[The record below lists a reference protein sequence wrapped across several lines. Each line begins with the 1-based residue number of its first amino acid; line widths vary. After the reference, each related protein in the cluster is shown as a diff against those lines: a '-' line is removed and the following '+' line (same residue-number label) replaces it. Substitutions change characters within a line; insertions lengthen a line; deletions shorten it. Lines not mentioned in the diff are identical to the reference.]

1 MSSSL
6 LENPVQAILYLRE
19 LTTIVQ
25 NQQSLIQTQRARI
38 EELDRRVDELL
49 GENRHL
55 RDVRVQQQHPYLHQH
70 HHHHLPDPTYL
81 QHHHHL
87 QDPQLKDSGGSL
99 PDHAPAPAQVEAP
112 PGIQPLPGKP
122 MDPGDMQ
129 LVPADPSTI
138 SPVESETENG
148 GSCCRSLVPMTPSTL
163 CRSLTLARK
172 SESETV
178 LHQFCCPAPEHP
190 EADATSSSG
199 GQMLSLEDRT
209 SSSGGREVE
218 GIKREGPSE
227 YEISLEN
234 KNKQVCQLPSVCFC
248 K

>member
-55 RDVRVQQQHPYLHQH
+55 RDVRVQQQHPYLHHH

-81 QHHHHL
+81 HHHHH
-87 QDPQLKDSGGSL
+87 QDPQPKNSGAAL
-99 PDHAPAPAQVEAP
+99 PDHAPAAPAQVEAP
-112 PGIQPLPGKP
+112 PGIQPPPAKP

-148 GSCCRSLVPMTPSTL
+148 GSCASCRSLVPMTPATL

-172 SESETV
+172 SEWV
-178 LHQFCCPAPEHP
+178 MHAWCCVCVHP
-190 EADATSSSG
+190 
-199 GQMLSLEDRT
+199 
-209 SSSGGREVE
+209 
-218 GIKREGPSE
+218 
-227 YEISLEN
+227 
-234 KNKQVCQLPSVCFC
+234 
-248 K
+248 

>member
-1 MSSSL
+1 MTSSL

-38 EELDRRVDELL
+38 EELDRRVDELI

-55 RDVRVQQQHPYLHQH
+55 RDVRVQQQLPYLHHHPHHTLPDPSCLH
-70 HHHHLPDPTYL
+70 HHHHP
-81 QHHHHL
+81 
-87 QDPQLKDSGGSL
+87 QDPQLKTTHGSL
-99 PDHAPAPAQVEAP
+99 PEHAATPTEVEVAPGVRPPPAQ
-112 PGIQPLPGKP
+112 P

-129 LVPADPSTI
+129 LVPADPSMI
-138 SPVESETENG
+138 SPVESESESG
-148 GSCCRSLVPMTPSTL
+148 GSCPSCRSLVPMTPTTL

-190 EADATSSSG
+190 ETDTSGSS
-199 GQMLSLEDRT
+199 R
-209 SSSGGREVE
+209 
-218 GIKREGPSE
+218 
-227 YEISLEN
+227 
-234 KNKQVCQLPSVCFC
+234 
-248 K
+248 